1 MRHVFVSIVFVAT
14 IFGAVSTA
22 SAQVPDTCPVTIQND
37 IGTGR
42 RYGDWQLSTVL
53 WEKGEFIFRP
63 GGSGFVTPDG
73 AVGIKYPWWRGVR
86 GTLHIEGRRL
96 DGPAGPLRSEFVD
109 YGTTGFQA
117 SYVIFPTPGCWEV
130 TGRAGDARLTFVT
143 RIVKIGD
150 GPSWRREPRYRSGN
164 R

>member
-1 MRHVFVSIVFVAT
+1 MRHVFLSIAFVAT
-14 IFGAVSTA
+14 IFGAVPLA
-22 SAQVPDTCPVTIQND
+22 SAQDADSCPVTIQND
-37 IGTGR
+37 IGAGGK
-42 RYGDWQLSTVL
+42 YGDWQLSTVL
-53 WEKGEFIFRP
+53 WERGEFIFKP

-73 AVGIKYPWWRGVR
+73 ALGIKYPWWRGVR

-109 YGTTGFQA
+109 YGPTGFQA

-130 TGRAGDARLTFVT
+130 TGRAGEARLTFVA

-150 GPSWRREPRYRSGN
+150 GPGWRREPRYRTGN